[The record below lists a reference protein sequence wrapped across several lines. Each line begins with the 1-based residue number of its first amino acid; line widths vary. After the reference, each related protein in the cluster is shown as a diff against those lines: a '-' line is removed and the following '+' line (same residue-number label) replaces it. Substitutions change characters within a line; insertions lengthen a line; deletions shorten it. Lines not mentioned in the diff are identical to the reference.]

1 MSTELGQLSHIRTTI
16 WDGRRRHRSFLTH
29 LPEGAEVLDV
39 GCGNDTPYL
48 TKSLRPD
55 IRYVGLDVGDY
66 NQAHDPKQY
75 ADEYLAVP
83 ADGFAAA
90 IRERRNQFDAV
101 VSSHNLEHC
110 EDPDGVLVAMAQALR
125 PGGRIYLAFPSAA
138 TKDMPSRD
146 GTLNFWD
153 DVTHIQPPDYRQVI
167 EMLRAEGITVE
178 FAVERYR
185 TVVRTAVGL
194 FVEPVSRLRGKV
206 MPGTWA
212 LYGFE
217 SVIWGSRPA

>member
-16 WDGRRRHRSFLTH
+16 WDGRRRHRSFLTQ
-29 LPEGAEVLDV
+29 LPQGAEVLDV

-55 IRYVGLDVGDY
+55 IHYVGLDVGDY
-66 NQAHDPKQY
+66 NQAHDPMQY

-125 PGGRIYLAFPSAA
+125 PGGQIYLAFPCAA
-138 TKDMPSRD
+138 TTDMPSRD

-153 DVTHIQPPDYRQVI
+153 DVTHIRPPDYQRVI
-167 EMLRAEGITVE
+167 DMLRGEGITVN

-194 FVEPVSRLRGKV
+194 VVEPVSRLRGRV

-217 SVIWGSRPA
+217 TVIWGSRPA